1 MSKLKRVLAPLLSP
15 ADGSSDPS
23 SRAPTKRASSHRPL
37 YNATVLRGNESAPQ
51 NPKTPYLLEL
61 IDITNKTFICSG
73 YSEFFLRLREVPIEI
88 SF

>member
-37 YNATVLRGNESAPQ
+37 YNATVLRGNESALIHDCLAVRPWWRE
-51 NPKTPYLLEL
+51 TPEGEAF
-61 IDITNKTFICSG
+61 N
-73 YSEFFLRLREVPIEI
+73 
-88 SF
+88 